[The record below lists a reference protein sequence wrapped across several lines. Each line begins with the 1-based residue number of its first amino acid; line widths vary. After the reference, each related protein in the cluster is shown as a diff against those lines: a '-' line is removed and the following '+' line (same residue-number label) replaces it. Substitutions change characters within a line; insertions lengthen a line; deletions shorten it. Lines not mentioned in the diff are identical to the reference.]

1 MRRISIGKSKKVKG
15 ENIEFTTPGLDEFLG
30 AYTFSG
36 EASPVVTA
44 VSSSDKDTTVKI
56 ETGNADTTPTVTPA
70 AITPLA
76 LAGNEI
82 PTSTSTSPFN
92 YDIKLSKKVGNVKIS
107 GIQNIRIR

>member
-1 MRRISIGKSKKVKG
+1 M
-15 ENIEFTTPGLDEFLG
+15 G

-56 ETGNADTTPTVTPA
+56 ETGNGDTTPTVTPA

-92 YDIKLSKKVGNVKIS
+92 YDIKLSKKVGNVKINGTIS
-107 GIQNIRIR
+107 LKKLIMRVDEFNAVGITVKNCNAHLSYDL